1 MRAKKLFSI
10 LLAMM
15 LMLFALFP
23 IQAVLAETTN
33 QPSQTTGTAEP
44 PASSAVPTQRSDTP
58 APTSGAE
65 PGAETPVDVSG
76 QLGFF
81 VQQYGLM
88 VLLALAVI
96 VLVVLIVLL
105 ARSKKKKP
113 AKMGQTKP
121 VQPIGDAPQ
130 TQQLLGSPERP
141 VVAQVGNLHNIGQRA
156 YQQDAFGVSPLL
168 DEKMRFQSRGVLAVL
183 ADGMGGMKGSGEL
196 SQAAVYTALKRFPH
210 MPGDMRE
217 TLASLTSDILNM
229 VQTHFAD
236 SGAGS
241 TLIMANIRGGMLDFI
256 SIGDS
261 RIALLRS
268 GKLMTLNRE
277 HNYAATLHQQAA
289 QGLLSWQEA
298 TENLR
303 RRALT
308 SYLGQGNEPAI
319 DFPAEPIRLQCGDM
333 IVLMSDGVYG
343 TLDDETLERH
353 LIRSKN
359 AMEAAEAIEKEV
371 LSACKRNQD
380 NFTAVLIEIRDELEV
395 WDEINAKKERKP

>member
-15 LMLFALFP
+15 LMLFTLFP

-33 QPSQTTGTAEP
+33 QPSQTTSTAEP

-65 PGAETPVDVSG
+65 PGVETPVDVSG

-96 VLVVLIVLL
+96 VLVALIALL

-156 YQQDAFGVSPLL
+156 YQQDAFGVSPLQ
-168 DEKMRFQSRGVLAVL
+168 DEKLRHSRGVLAVL
-183 ADGMGGMKGSGEL
+183 ADGMGGMTNSGEL
-196 SQAAVYTALKRFPH
+196 SQAAVLAALRSFPQA
-210 MPGDMRE
+210 PGGTDE
-217 TLASLTSDILNM
+217 TLASVAHSVLDM
-229 VQTHFAD
+229 VQKRFTG
-236 SGAGS
+236 SGSGS
-241 TLIMANIRGGMLDFI
+241 TLVLANIRDGKLDFLT
-256 SIGDS
+256 IGDS
-261 RIALLRS
+261 RIALLRD
-268 GKLMTLNRE
+268 GALLTLNRE
-277 HNYAATLHQQAA
+277 HNYAATLRHQAA
-289 QGLLSWQEA
+289 LGLIPWREV
-298 TENLR
+298 TENPR
-303 RRALT
+303 CRALT
-308 SYLGQGNEPAI
+308 SYLGLADDPAM
-319 DFPAEPIRLQCGDM
+319 DFPAEPIPLNSGDK
-333 IVLMSDGVYG
+333 IVLMSDGVFG
-343 TLDDETLERH
+343 TLDDETLTRV
-353 LIRSKN
+353 LVRSPN
-359 AMEAAEAIEKEV
+359 VVEAAHKLEDAVLMEKK
-371 LSACKRNQD
+371 ANQD
-380 NFTAVLIEIRDELEV
+380 NFTAVIIEIAN
-395 WDEINAKKERKP
+395 IRKLNRIQA

>member
-15 LMLFALFP
+15 LMLFTLFP

-33 QPSQTTGTAEP
+33 QPSQTTSTAEP

-65 PGAETPVDVSG
+65 PGVETPVDVSG

-96 VLVVLIVLL
+96 VLVVLIALL
-105 ARSKKKKP
+105 ARSGRRKRT
-113 AKMGQTKP
+113 AETAQGGQTIAVMDMP
-121 VQPIGDAPQ
+121 GEPPILDV
-130 TQQLLGSPERP
+130 TE
-141 VVAQVGNLHNIGQRA
+141 VGNVHNIGKRN

-298 TENLR
+298 TENPR

-319 DFPAEPIRLQCGDM
+319 DFPAEPIPLTSGDM
-333 IVLMSDGVYG
+333 IVLMSDGVFG

-395 WDEINAKKERKP
+395 WDEINAKKEKKP

>member
-33 QPSQTTGTAEP
+33 QPSQTTSTAEP

-58 APTSGAE
+58 APMSGAE
-65 PGAETPVDVSG
+65 PGVETPVDVSG

-96 VLVVLIVLL
+96 VLVVLIALL
-105 ARSKKKKP
+105 ARSGRRKRT
-113 AKMGQTKP
+113 AETAQGEQTIAVMDMP
-121 VQPIGDAPQ
+121 GEPPILDV
-130 TQQLLGSPERP
+130 TE
-141 VVAQVGNLHNIGQRA
+141 VGNVHNIGKRN
-156 YQQDAFGVSPLL
+156 YQQDAFGVSPLQ

-308 SYLGQGNEPAI
+308 SYLGQGTEPAI

-343 TLDDETLERH
+343 TLDDGTLERH

>member
-33 QPSQTTGTAEP
+33 QPSQTTSTAEP

-96 VLVVLIVLL
+96 VLVVLLALL

-121 VQPIGDAPQ
+121 VQPIGDAPK

-156 YQQDAFGVSPLL
+156 YQQDAFGVSPLQ
-168 DEKMRFQSRGVLAVL
+168 DEKLRHSRGVLAVL
-183 ADGMGGMKGSGEL
+183 ADGMGGMTNSGEL
-196 SQAAVYTALKRFPH
+196 SQAAVLEALRSFPQA
-210 MPGDMRE
+210 PGGTGE
-217 TLASLTSDILNM
+217 TLASVAHSVLDM
-229 VQTHFAD
+229 VQKRFTG
-236 SGAGS
+236 SGSGS
-241 TLIMANIRGGMLDFI
+241 TLVLANIRDGKLDFLT
-256 SIGDS
+256 IGDS
-261 RIALLRS
+261 RIALLRD
-268 GKLMTLNRE
+268 GALLTLNRE
-277 HNYAATLHQQAA
+277 HNYAATLRHQAA
-289 QGLLSWQEA
+289 LGLIPWREVA
-298 TENLR
+298 ENPR

-308 SYLGQGNEPAI
+308 SYLGLADDPAM
-319 DFPAEPIRLQCGDM
+319 DFPAEPISLNSGDK
-333 IVLMSDGVYG
+333 IVLMSDGVFG
-343 TLDDETLERH
+343 TLDDETLTRV
-353 LIRSKN
+353 LVRSQN
-359 AMEAAEAIEKEV
+359 VVEAAHKLEDAV
-371 LSACKRNQD
+371 LMARKANQD
-380 NFTAVLIEIRDELEV
+380 NFTAVIIEISNVRELNRVQE
-395 WDEINAKKERKP
+395 

>member
-15 LMLFALFP
+15 LMLFTLFP

-33 QPSQTTGTAEP
+33 QPSQTTSTAEP

-58 APTSGAE
+58 APMSGAE
-65 PGAETPVDVSG
+65 TGVETPVDVSG

-96 VLVVLIVLL
+96 VLVVLIALL

-130 TQQLLGSPERP
+130 AQQLLGSPERP

-241 TLIMANIRGGMLDFI
+241 TLIMANIRDGKLDFLT
-256 SIGDS
+256 IGDS
-261 RIALLRS
+261 RIALLRD
-268 GKLMTLNRE
+268 GALLTLNRE
-277 HNYAATLHQQAA
+277 HNYAAMLRHQAA
-289 QGLLSWQEA
+289 LGLIPWREVA
-298 TENLR
+298 ENPR
-303 RRALT
+303 CRALT
-308 SYLGQGNEPAI
+308 SYLGLADDPAM
-319 DFPAEPIRLQCGDM
+319 DFPAEAIPLNSGDK
-333 IVLMSDGVYG
+333 IVLMSDGVFG
-343 TLDDETLERH
+343 TLDDETLTRV
-353 LIRSKN
+353 LVRSPN
-359 AMEAAEAIEKEV
+359 VVEAAHKLEDAVLMEKK
-371 LSACKRNQD
+371 ANQD
-380 NFTAVLIEIRDELEV
+380 NFTAVIIEIAN
-395 WDEINAKKERKP
+395 IRKLNRIQA